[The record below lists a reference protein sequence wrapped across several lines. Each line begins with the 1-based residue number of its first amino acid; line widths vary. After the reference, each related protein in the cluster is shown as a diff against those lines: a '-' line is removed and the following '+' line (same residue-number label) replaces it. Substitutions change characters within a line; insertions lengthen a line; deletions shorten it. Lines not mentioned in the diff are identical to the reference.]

1 MFYKALFILEKA
13 KEILHNGGLI
23 LYPSDTLWAI
33 GCDATNADAVDRLKK
48 LKQTDSS
55 KSLITLIENDT
66 KLNRYVKQIPDIA
79 WDIVEFSDTPTTII
93 YPQGYNLAANVMA
106 NDKSVAIRVV
116 KEGFC
121 HELIKKVGKP
131 LVSTSANLS
140 NKKTPLRFED
150 IDPLIL
156 EGVDYIVNLPSN
168 VKLKPKAS
176 TIMKIDM
183 DGTFRLI
190 RK

>member
-1 MFYKALFILEKA
+1 MEEAIQVLR
-13 KEILHNGGLI
+13 NGGII
-23 LYPSDTLWAI
+23 LYPTDTIWGI
-33 GCDATNADAVDRLKK
+33 GCDATNLDAVEKIFALKK
-48 LKQTDSS
+48 RVAG
-55 KSLITLIENDT
+55 KSMITLLESDS

-79 WDIVEFSDTPTTII
+79 WDIVELSEKPTTII
-93 YPQGYNLAANVMA
+93 YPEGYNVASNLLAE
-106 NDKSVAIRVV
+106 DKSIAVRIV

-121 HELIKKVGKP
+121 HNLIKKFGKP

-140 NKKTPLRFED
+140 DKSAPLRFED
-150 IDPLIL
+150 IDKRIL
-156 EGVDYIVNLPSN
+156 DGVDYIVNLPSD

-183 DGTFRLI
+183 DGTFTLI